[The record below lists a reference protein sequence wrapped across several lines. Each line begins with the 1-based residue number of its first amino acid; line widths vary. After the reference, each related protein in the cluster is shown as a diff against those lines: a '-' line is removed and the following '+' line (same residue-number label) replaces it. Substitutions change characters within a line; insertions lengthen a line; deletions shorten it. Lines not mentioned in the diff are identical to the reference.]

1 MSPSHAPDPQTQR
14 QRIIVQSS
22 IYRMDGQQGP
32 TVDHRELYSVSVIN
46 PNGKEYEKVYI
57 CV

>member
-1 MSPSHAPDPQTQR
+1 
-14 QRIIVQSS
+14 
-22 IYRMDGQQGP
+22 MDGQQGP